1 MLVAE
6 RRKEIVKLI
15 EEHQTVKV
23 SELGKRFN
31 VTEETIRRDLE
42 SLEVEGKLLRT
53 HGGAMK
59 IADSQWDLPHSHREI
74 LNKKEKMAIA
84 KRAITHIH
92 ERDIIF
98 LDASSTTQY
107 VAKFLP
113 NMPLTVLTNSLQV
126 CHELASHNQIR
137 IISTGGE
144 FMESSMSFVGPL
156 TLQTLEKYHVNKAFF
171 SCKGI
176 DANWGISDSN
186 ELQALVKNKVIGQAE
201 KKYLLLDHTKM
212 EKKTFAPIGKIS
224 DITTLIT
231 DTLSNDHILDVYG
244 QAGIEIVKA
253 KV

>member
-6 RRKEIVKLI
+6 RRKEIIKLI
-15 EEHQTVKV
+15 NEQKTVKV
-23 SELGKRFN
+23 SELGKLFN

-42 SLEVEGKLLRT
+42 NLEIEGKLLRT

-59 IADSQWDLPHSHREI
+59 IQEEQWDLPHSHREVI
-74 LNKKEKMAIA
+74 NMKEKCAIA
-84 KRAITHIH
+84 KAAVTFIH

-113 NMPLTVLTNSLQV
+113 NMPLTILTNSIQV
-126 CHELASHNQIR
+126 CHELSNHNSIR

-176 DANWGISDSN
+176 HSEWGVSDSN
-186 ELQALVKNKVIGQAE
+186 ELQALVKNKIIEQAE
-201 KKYLLLDHTKM
+201 KRFLLLDHSKV
-212 EKKTFAPIGKIS
+212 EKKAFATIGNIA
-224 DITTLIT
+224 DIDTLIT
-231 DTLSNDHILDVYG
+231 DSQAGQKNLDVYSKYKLS
-244 QAGIEIVKA
+244 IVKA